1 MRYLRGFDLKC
12 NGGWEEGERE
22 RGRREERRLRHIKR
36 EERSEVRRQGSVWG
50 EKGGVGENGPR
61 RLLGESEE
69 GVDGLDLLPGSHV
82 PPVRNEGVYGGGWWT
97 GKEENEEE

>member
-1 MRYLRGFDLKC
+1 MQRGV
-12 NGGWEEGERE
+12 GGRRERE
-22 RGRREERRLRHIKR
+22 RGRREGRRLRHIKR

-82 PPVRNEGVYGGGWWT
+82 PPVRNEGVHGGEGWWT